1 MYCVQK
7 ELELMGQGEVP
18 SCLDNQEL
26 FQIMFIQIIYFER
39 WKKGNL
45 LQGRHM
51 VLIVEV
57 YLIYEDLQRPQ
68 TLLSFELSNVTKE
81 KEQWEYI
88 TVMRRNGKVD
98 QFNFV
103 ISVQNCILR
112 YLNTLHTETLSIN
125 ADTMVGFA
133 NRDLDFLLF
142 FLPLLAFYRNL
153 YLNVNLYKSL
163 ESYTIY

>member
-1 MYCVQK
+1 
-7 ELELMGQGEVP
+7 
-18 SCLDNQEL
+18 
-26 FQIMFIQIIYFER
+26 MFIQIIYFER

-98 QFNFV
+98 
-103 ISVQNCILR
+103 
-112 YLNTLHTETLSIN
+112 
-125 ADTMVGFA
+125 
-133 NRDLDFLLF
+133 
-142 FLPLLAFYRNL
+142 
-153 YLNVNLYKSL
+153 
-163 ESYTIY
+163 